1 MPRTTAAMFA
11 LVFVACST
19 SGPAIVRYTDPAR
32 VALNA
37 PYSDAVRAG
46 DLLFVSGK
54 IGTTPGA
61 GIAEE
66 TAQALDSVKATLEA
80 NGATLK
86 DVVKCTVILA
96 DIADWDAMNVVY
108 RKYFPTEKPARTTF
122 SAGLVRNARVE
133 IDCIAVLRSPH
144 P

>member
-1 MPRTTAAMFA
+1 MTRATAMLA
-11 LVFVACST
+11 LFLVACTT
-19 SGPAIVRYTDPAR
+19 SHPQIVRYTDPAR

-46 DLLFVSGK
+46 NLLFLSGK
-54 IGTTPGA
+54 VGTTPGA
-61 GIAEE
+61 GVSEE

-80 NGATLK
+80 NGATLN

-122 SAGLVRNARVE
+122 SGGLVRNARVE
-133 IDCIAVLRSPH
+133 IDCIAVLPSPRR
-144 P
+144 